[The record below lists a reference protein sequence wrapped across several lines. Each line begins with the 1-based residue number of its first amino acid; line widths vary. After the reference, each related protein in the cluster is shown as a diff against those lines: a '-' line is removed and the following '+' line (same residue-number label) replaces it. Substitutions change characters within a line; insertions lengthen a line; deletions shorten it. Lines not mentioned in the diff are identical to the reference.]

1 MVDISP
7 SNAMPRLSPSL
18 TSPLT
23 SVNSSL
29 PSPKEGEPLIEP
41 NIKFS
46 SVDNRSISRSS
57 SLGEHYFHLC
67 GFTNQSPSS
76 LPPVSPYRPRPTGIP
91 SPAGPKAHTVDPQ
104 QNKFRFH
111 PYVAPVKATALE
123 LRIAARSLGFS
134 SPSARTLEDTQ
145 RAKEFF
151 IRALVDIPRGVL
163 QRVYECKL
171 ADRECVAHR
180 VALSAAELRLTER
193 RKHMLISIQEHRRQ
207 DLSASEEQLDILRS
221 LLDMTNIMDEDVEG
235 DAALQCSKWEDELKE
250 LTVAEQETQHVEE
263 AVKAQDRLSH
273 LRQHFSVAI
282 EVCETSFPCRW
293 QYLRETHHLER
304 LQPTDY
310 PGTSS
315 APLVDPSLC
324 FTGLVN
330 PIHQTSYLRYYP
342 VGASREPFLG
352 MLSRVVKG
360 NVLVANLT
368 DKVCRV
374 GLPWRFLG
382 RVEGDLDECIRAVSN
397 ALKYP
402 HQYQSVADDVR
413 EKLLRRLKA
422 EVAAWYRLQ
431 HRNICPL
438 YGVIQSVYS
447 IAMVS
452 PWCNNGT
459 FMQYIQRE
467 GVRVDQLALA
477 DRNGF
482 VKAPIFSTRLRR
494 SLALTNLFHVA
505 QAVPLTSS
513 HPLSYMAGLSYHL
526 FGEAQA
532 SVANAKDDLLAAC
545 HAAEHAATSAASMP
559 RYLAIATNRQFAD
572 AINGTMNGA
581 REALILAL
589 TCMEAII
596 NFLIGIYRSTF
607 LCFLELVV
615 VGGLGLLI
623 SAVQEITSFLQ
634 STLNNIASGIKSDI
648 TSVNSAIQ
656 SAVNSINK
664 VNPFGNIQA
673 PQFNL
678 NNSLPTVSSIKNTIQ
693 DLVDMPLEA
702 VKADINNTF
711 LGLTFDPVLLPVP
724 AQNAVSFCNSLD
736 TSSID
741 NLGGDL
747 LQITKIGTVI
757 LIVVLLLLLAGHSVF
772 EWYKWRCLMRHLRF
786 TREAWMSDPTIYHAT
801 SSKMTTPSV
810 TLTDHNILMLQ
821 ADGQHPLL
829 TRIAFTL
836 ASQLRFT
843 PSQHIHLRWFLHYIF
858 HPPALACFLIGF
870 FGSLSV
876 QIQLIAISPLEAKYS
891 AQAAASVQDL
901 SNTNATQM
909 NNSMYNQSAAYASTI
924 SAKVETVQSSI
935 NNDLFGWV
943 NGTTTTLNSTLNNFY
958 TDIQNLVSTVFN
970 GTILETPAQDF
981 IKCLIGSKV
990 DAIEEALTFLNQ
1002 NLNVDLP
1009 QVNKTILVLSS
1020 ADIDEIAQPV
1030 ATAAI
1035 GGTSSNSQGLVGRLV
1050 AMYVDSLKK
1059 ERLMFHGLVGGGSID
1074 GPRHRVLALICREL
1088 GGCLQ
1093 EAEMAKRTVRRPRW
1107 TRSAVKGGAPLPHVG
1122 DTEKPSSILEPPLC
1136 SFTPLPEARS
1146 PFSINLF
1153 RRPNQ
1158 ASLPSHPLKSL
1169 EPTFEKS
1176 WDSFFHE
1183 GTNNSQSAASGPRRV
1198 VGRPMKLM
1206 NFGKTKGDEVL
1217 EATKGD
1223 RSEDKPKSVWFK
1235 SVTGFFSR
1243 QDSVQPVSGFV
1254 VNRPVSGACSPRPQL
1269 SISVEQAL
1277 GAIPRDLPKIDT
1289 TPSPAREEPS
1299 SVRPVS
1305 PVPPTLPLAKNN
1317 PPRKAIPLTIPPP
1330 PPGRARNANVPTD
1343 VGSTPPDN
1351 GPLAMPLHNAF
1362 EEHSASQKPVHLT
1375 LYPTFFAS
1383 YSEETSSRERHKR
1396 SSTISQHESTR
1407 STSRLLT
1414 NIHAQSSS
1422 DTVDLFATPFD
1433 DDVLVSPAKTKRA
1446 TNAFSGF
1453 AL

>member
-1 MVDISP
+1 
-7 SNAMPRLSPSL
+7 
-18 TSPLT
+18 
-23 SVNSSL
+23 
-29 PSPKEGEPLIEP
+29 
-41 NIKFS
+41 
-46 SVDNRSISRSS
+46 
-57 SLGEHYFHLC
+57 
-67 GFTNQSPSS
+67 
-76 LPPVSPYRPRPTGIP
+76 
-91 SPAGPKAHTVDPQ
+91 
-104 QNKFRFH
+104 
-111 PYVAPVKATALE
+111 
-123 LRIAARSLGFS
+123 
-134 SPSARTLEDTQ
+134 
-145 RAKEFF
+145 
-151 IRALVDIPRGVL
+151 
-163 QRVYECKL
+163 
-171 ADRECVAHR
+171 
-180 VALSAAELRLTER
+180 
-193 RKHMLISIQEHRRQ
+193 
-207 DLSASEEQLDILRS
+207 
-221 LLDMTNIMDEDVEG
+221 
-235 DAALQCSKWEDELKE
+235 
-250 LTVAEQETQHVEE
+250 
-263 AVKAQDRLSH
+263 
-273 LRQHFSVAI
+273 
-282 EVCETSFPCRW
+282 
-293 QYLRETHHLER
+293 
-304 LQPTDY
+304 
-310 PGTSS
+310 
-315 APLVDPSLC
+315 
-324 FTGLVN
+324 
-330 PIHQTSYLRYYP
+330 
-342 VGASREPFLG
+342 
-352 MLSRVVKG
+352 
-360 NVLVANLT
+360 
-368 DKVCRV
+368 
-374 GLPWRFLG
+374 
-382 RVEGDLDECIRAVSN
+382 
-397 ALKYP
+397 
-402 HQYQSVADDVR
+402 
-413 EKLLRRLKA
+413 
-422 EVAAWYRLQ
+422 
-431 HRNICPL
+431 
-438 YGVIQSVYS
+438 
-447 IAMVS
+447 
-452 PWCNNGT
+452 
-459 FMQYIQRE
+459 
-467 GVRVDQLALA
+467 
-477 DRNGF
+477 
-482 VKAPIFSTRLRR
+482 
-494 SLALTNLFHVA
+494 
-505 QAVPLTSS
+505 
-513 HPLSYMAGLSYHL
+513 
-526 FGEAQA
+526 
-532 SVANAKDDLLAAC
+532 
-545 HAAEHAATSAASMP
+545 
-559 RYLAIATNRQFAD
+559 
-572 AINGTMNGA
+572 
-581 REALILAL
+581 
-589 TCMEAII
+589 
-596 NFLIGIYRSTF
+596 
-607 LCFLELVV
+607 
-615 VGGLGLLI
+615 
-623 SAVQEITSFLQ
+623 
-634 STLNNIASGIKSDI
+634 
-648 TSVNSAIQ
+648 
-656 SAVNSINK
+656 
-664 VNPFGNIQA
+664 
-673 PQFNL
+673 
-678 NNSLPTVSSIKNTIQ
+678 
-693 DLVDMPLEA
+693 
-702 VKADINNTF
+702 
-711 LGLTFDPVLLPVP
+711 
-724 AQNAVSFCNSLD
+724 
-736 TSSID
+736 
-741 NLGGDL
+741 
-747 LQITKIGTVI
+747 
-757 LIVVLLLLLAGHSVF
+757 
-772 EWYKWRCLMRHLRF
+772 MRHLRF

-801 SSKMTTPSV
+801 SSKTTTPSV
-810 TLTDHNILMLQ
+810 TPTDHNLLMLQ

-836 ASQLRFT
+836 ASQLCFT

-870 FGSLSV
+870 FGLLSV

-901 SNTNATQM
+901 SNTIATQM
-909 NNSMYNQSAAYASTI
+909 NNSMYNQSAAYASAI

-935 NNDLFGWV
+935 NNTLFGWV

-1020 ADIDEIAQPV
+1020 ADIDEITQPV

-1050 AMYVDSLKK
+1050 ATYVDSLKK
-1059 ERLMFHGLVGGGSID
+1059 ERLMFSIFMGLWGVVVLMGLVIVFWHSYAGNWVGAYRKRRWQKEQRD
-1074 GPRHRVLALICREL
+1074 GLDGLVVPF
-1088 GGCLQ
+1088 
-1093 EAEMAKRTVRRPRW
+1093 
-1107 TRSAVKGGAPLPHVG
+1107 KGGAPLPHVG
-1122 DTEKPSSILEPPLC
+1122 DTEKASSILEPPLR

-1183 GTNNSQSAASGPRRV
+1183 GANNSQSAASGPRRV

-1223 RSEDKPKSVWFK
+1223 RSEDKPKSVW
-1235 SVTGFFSR
+1235 
-1243 QDSVQPVSGFV
+1243 FV

-1330 PPGRARNANVPTD
+1330 PPGCARNANVPTD

-1422 DTVDLFATPFD
+1422 DTVDPFATPFD